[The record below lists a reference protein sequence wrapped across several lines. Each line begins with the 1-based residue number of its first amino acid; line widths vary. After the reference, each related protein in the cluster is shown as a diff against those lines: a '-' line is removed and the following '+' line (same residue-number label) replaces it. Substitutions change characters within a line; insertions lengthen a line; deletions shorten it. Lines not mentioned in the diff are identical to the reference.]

1 MALPYLRL
9 SGEGRII
16 NIVSDGAKQVEDSKV
31 GYSISKFGFLAASHA
46 MLHAAKK
53 DGVRVTALCPGWVN
67 TDMAKNV
74 APLSPEKMIQPETI
88 ADIVAMLLALPNTV
102 AIPELMLENI
112 DP

>member
-1 MALPYLRL
+1 
-9 SGEGRII
+9 
-16 NIVSDGAKQVEDSKV
+16 
-31 GYSISKFGFLAASHA
+31 